1 MNRPLS
7 ELVSGAKIEPVSGA
21 KIEPVSRPLGIFG
34 GSFDPVHNAH
44 LRLAHAAL
52 DTLGLA
58 SVRWLPNGI
67 PGHRE
72 SPRVSASDRLAMLRL
87 ALQNESRFAIDEFEL
102 WQAEP
107 TFSINTLRRLRAE
120 LGATLSM
127 VFIIGA
133 DHLLG
138 LHRWRDWEQLL
149 DLTHF
154 AVAERPGYEIR
165 NSSTLPQAMTP
176 EVAAQY
182 ARRQAP
188 AAAIA
193 LKPGGCM
200 VRFPCSPMNISSNSI
215 RDAIANARNLA
226 DLTPAAL
233 LPTSVLDYIETKHL
247 YRVNA

>member
-1 MNRPLS
+1 MNGPLS
-7 ELVSGAKIEPVSGA
+7 EQPVSGPAIELVSG
-21 KIEPVSRPLGIFG
+21 PLGIFG

-44 LRLAHAAL
+44 LHLAQAAL
-52 DTLGLA
+52 DSLRLQ
-58 SVRWLPNGI
+58 SVRWLPNGV

-72 SPRVSASDRLAMLRL
+72 GPRASAADRLAMLRL
-87 ALQNESRFAIDEFEL
+87 ALQNDSRFAIDESEL

-120 LGATLSM
+120 LGATLPM

-138 LHRWRDWEQLL
+138 LHLWRDWEQLL

-154 AVAERPGYEIR
+154 AVAERPGFEIR
-165 NSSTLPQAMTP
+165 HSSITPPTMTP

-182 ARRQAP
+182 ALRQAP
-188 AAAIA
+188 AAAIS

-215 RDAIANARNLA
+215 RATIANAAGLA
-226 DLTPAAL
+226 DLPPSELQQGEL
-233 LPTSVLDYIETKHL
+233 LPAPVLDYIQTKRL